1 MGAESAAAVQTAAF
15 DIVAITACNTGV
27 AHTYMAA
34 EALEKSAKAMGL
46 RIKVMTISSGGEKNV
61 LTDAD
66 IAAAKAVIIATDG
79 EVPMERFVGKPLILA
94 GISDG
99 INKAEELLKR
109 APKAA
114 KFDGEHAELAT
125 EPKRGGAGRILFFTF
140 VVAGIIAAAAIYYFY
155 YYLK

>member
-1 MGAESAAAVQTAAF
+1 MGAESAAAVQTAVY

-34 EALEKSAKAMGL
+34 EALEKAAKAMGL
-46 RIKVMTISSGGEKNV
+46 KIKVMTISSGGEKNV
-61 LTDAD
+61 LTDAE
-66 IAAAKAVIIATDG
+66 IAAAKAVIIATDDK
-79 EVPMERFVGKPLILA
+79 VPMERFVGKPLILS
-94 GISDG
+94 GISDS

-125 EPKRGGAGRILFFTF
+125 EPKRSGAGRIIFF
-140 VVAGIIAAAAIYYFY
+140 VIIAAGVIAAAAYYYFN
-155 YYLK
+155 YLV